1 MKVNIT
7 MDDELMAKLEEAADE
22 MYTTR
27 SGFITMCVSQVLAS
41 RDAINAVKD
50 MAIAIKKIADTGE
63 IDDSTRHQIEDFQRI
78 AKMIIPVK

>member
-7 MDDELMAKLEEAADE
+7 MDDELMAKLDEAADE

-27 SGFITMCVSQVLAS
+27 SGFITMAVSQVLAS
-41 RDAINAVKD
+41 REAINAVKT

-63 IDDSTRHQIEDFQRI
+63 IDDTTRHQIEDFQRI
-78 AKMIIPVK
+78 ATMIIPVK